1 MNKNVD
7 YNQYIVIILKFF
19 DLFSKLLLLFVII
32 CLFGYLYIIEFILIL
47 ISYIFLCINGLNN
60 RVIFVRL
67 VRSSSL

>member
-19 DLFSKLLLLFVII
+19 DLFSILLLLFVII
-32 CLFGYLYIIEFILIL
+32 CLFGYLYISEFILIL

-67 VRSSSL
+67 VGSSNL

>member
-32 CLFGYLYIIEFILIL
+32 CLFGCLYISECIVVL
-47 ISYIFLCINGLNN
+47 ISYRFLCINGLNN
-60 RVIFVRL
+60 RGIFVRL
-67 VRSSSL
+67 VGSSSL

>member
-19 DLFSKLLLLFVII
+19 DLFSILLLLFVII
-32 CLFGYLYIIEFILIL
+32 CLFGYLYISEFILIL

-67 VRSSSL
+67 VGSSSL